1 MENDTRTYR
10 FQLRR
15 SLDERYSVTV
25 EGPSDAT
32 ADELTKL
39 IIEDE
44 NEWDNEDDEYL
55 KYCTVSLVGQEVV
68 DDQKVQADRAVVRND
83 DGDLELW

>member
-1 MENDTRTYR
+1 MENGKKCYVVH
-10 FQLRR
+10 LRR

-32 ADELTKL
+32 ADELSKL
-39 IIEDE
+39 IIADE
-44 NEWDNEDDEYL
+44 NEWGNEDDEYL
-55 KYCTVSLVGQEVV
+55 KVCTVSLVGQEAV
-68 DDQKVQADRAVVRND
+68 DDHKVRVDCQVVRNE

>member
-1 MENDTRTYR
+1 MENNTRTCT
-10 FQLRR
+10 FHLRR

-25 EGPSDAT
+25 EGPSNAT
-32 ADELTKL
+32 ADELSKL

-55 KYCTVSLVGQEVV
+55 RFCTVSLVGQEAV
-68 DDQKVQADRAVVRND
+68 DDHEVRVDRQVVRNE